1 MSGFL
6 DYPFVPEEYK
16 AGGKIHIKESKKGT
30 FTAAAKRRG
39 MSVQEFAAKVLAN
52 KGNYSSAMVKKANF
66 ARNSSKWHSDG
77 GLLQR
82 LDKAYGGD
90 RQVMLDMVREV
101 RQNRFDKGGDRG
113 TVKQKIDAWVKAH
126 PKYKGID
133 TTAFADWLLETSK
146 YESNYGRYMT
156 GKKSDGSNS
165 GYNGYF
171 GLKID
176 PNASFDAQMDAA
188 FGKIH
193 QILNDQIVDYD
204 INRAKEIGI
213 SQAQLLHKYWNQG
226 NRVTNYLHNGLDTT
240 DGAGTHISDYG
251 NDDMLEMDYSPYVRK
266 AITDTSYTIRPGDN
280 FSRIQSAVRL
290 PGRDYNRAGRDLVD
304 YIRKNNAKFDSTRLS
319 VGQTLKWADDV
330 VVPEFQDYGRPKK
343 SDYYTRLSN
352 KDEKNF
358 QQWYYDRAVANNPD
372 ISYDPNDARH
382 EYDYRGYWKEAT
394 PAQRDSAATV
404 KGYHLPDTYKWP
416 GHPTFSVDSKFYD
429 RKTMETPGHFEG
441 DVFVPG
447 PFNLLFQEPGFYAKN
462 KFEEGGEGEIYYDDT
477 TDGGWLYGPG
487 GWLKNAIIDKAAN
500 KGAEYTKGLLSK
512 DEVKTILKHPKDFS
526 KYLDWDEDKVNE
538 IKNNLYSNFSPWGY
552 DLLTALASMRGD
564 GYQEYPIGASE
575 EEKRARDYLFAEYL
589 GIPEEK
595 RKYNDSGSMFER
607 SPYSPTIGSDND
619 TNYVRFASDEAR
631 NRLVDIYNSLLE
643 KKVYKPGEKEKVGK
657 EILSHYKGDTYALI
671 PGKSGANYAVSSR
684 GVYEFDKD
692 PYASALGQYTLGV
705 GNDANRGQYVSVYD
719 KWDLNP
725 FSVNASSLPRRI
737 VNKLSPLGDLSGG
750 FGNPVE
756 YYDRIYLDDYYGVSS
771 KPDVDSYYGGYIVPS
786 VVSGEK

>member
-16 AGGKIHIKESKKGT
+16 AGGKIHIKESKRGT

-66 ARNSSKWHSDG
+66 ARNASKWHSDG

-82 LDKAYGGD
+82 LDRVYGGD

-204 INRAKEIGI
+204 INRAKEMGI

-266 AITDTSYTIRPGDN
+266 AITDTSYTIKPGDN

-404 KGYHLPDTYKWP
+404 RGYHLPDTYKWP

-429 RKTMETPGHFEG
+429 KKTMETPGHFEG

-447 PFNLLFQEPGFYAKN
+447 PFNLLFQEPGFY
-462 KFEEGGEGEIYYDDT
+462 
-477 TDGGWLYGPG
+477 
-487 GWLKNAIIDKAAN
+487 
-500 KGAEYTKGLLSK
+500 SK
-512 DEVKTILKHPKDFS
+512 
-526 KYLDWDEDKVNE
+526 
-538 IKNNLYSNFSPWGY
+538 
-552 DLLTALASMRGD
+552 
-564 GYQEYPIGASE
+564 
-575 EEKRARDYLFAEYL
+575 
-589 GIPEEK
+589 
-595 RKYNDSGSMFER
+595 
-607 SPYSPTIGSDND
+607 
-619 TNYVRFASDEAR
+619 
-631 NRLVDIYNSLLE
+631 
-643 KKVYKPGEKEKVGK
+643 
-657 EILSHYKGDTYALI
+657 
-671 PGKSGANYAVSSR
+671 
-684 GVYEFDKD
+684 
-692 PYASALGQYTLGV
+692 
-705 GNDANRGQYVSVYD
+705 
-719 KWDLNP
+719 
-725 FSVNASSLPRRI
+725 
-737 VNKLSPLGDLSGG
+737 
-750 FGNPVE
+750 
-756 YYDRIYLDDYYGVSS
+756 
-771 KPDVDSYYGGYIVPS
+771 
-786 VVSGEK
+786 